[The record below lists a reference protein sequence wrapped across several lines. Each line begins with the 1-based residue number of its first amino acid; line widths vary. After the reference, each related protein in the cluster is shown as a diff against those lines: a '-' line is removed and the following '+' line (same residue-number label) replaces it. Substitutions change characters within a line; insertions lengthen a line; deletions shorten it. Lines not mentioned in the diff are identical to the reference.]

1 MNFIHRFMNL
11 ILGLAAIST
20 LSVFGYVFYFKS
32 QSVVRAP
39 SQAQKNPQAIDTEAL
54 VSKYMQ
60 ETRLHLD
67 AQKRATERAFI
78 KGQLNAEN
86 PKIPIKETDPTKIP
100 TDKQIWSN
108 KQKDAEYLP
117 DQINRKIMGEDEQRA
132 QAEAEKKEYARQFI
146 ENARKDGYHI
156 VLDDNLN
163 VIKMLPIR
171 KPSNNTSG
179 PKYDQFETNPSN

>member
-1 MNFIHRFMNL
+1 MGFVHRFMNL
-11 ILGLAAIST
+11 ILGLAAVST
-20 LSVFGYVFYFKS
+20 VSIFGYVLYFKS
-32 QSVVRAP
+32 QPTVRTP
-39 SQAQKNPQAIDTEAL
+39 SQVQQSPQAIDTDAL

-60 ETRLHLD
+60 ETKLHLD
-67 AQKRATERAFI
+67 AQKRAAERAFV
-78 KGQLNAEN
+78 KGQLNAESQKAKYKEVD
-86 PKIPIKETDPTKIP
+86 PSKIPV
-100 TDKQIWSN
+100 DKQIWSN
-108 KQKDAEYLP
+108 KANDQDSLP
-117 DQINRKIMGEDEQRA
+117 DQLNRKIMSEDEQRA

-171 KPSNNTSG
+171 KPSNNSTG